1 MTKLYEKKKFNK
13 YEMVEV
19 GTIGKEH
26 RRYKLKEWKVF
37 RGKGSDQ
44 YFLKHKLL
52 RELTFAERKFNKQY
66 Y

>member
-1 MTKLYEKKKFNK
+1 
-13 YEMVEV
+13 MVEV